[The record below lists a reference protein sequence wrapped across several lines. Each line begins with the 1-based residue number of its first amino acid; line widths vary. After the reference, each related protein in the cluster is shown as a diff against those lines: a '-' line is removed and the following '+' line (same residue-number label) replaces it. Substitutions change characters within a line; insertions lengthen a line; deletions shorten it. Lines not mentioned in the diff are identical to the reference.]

1 MLRAKWSEFVLD
13 AKTWVIPAE
22 RMKAGREHRVPVLP
36 AVMALLEDL
45 KTTDEFVF
53 PGQTESKPLSN
64 MAMEMCLRRTKMS
77 HYTIH
82 GLRSSFRDWVG
93 EATLFQSDVAEMA
106 LAHIVGSA
114 TERAYRR
121 GNAFDKRQEL
131 MMAWAAY
138 CAGEHHVR
146 EQLAAADPNPD
157 PTA

>member
-1 MLRAKWSEFVLD
+1 MPRLG
-13 AKTWVIPAE
+13 VIPAE
-22 RMKAGREHRVPVLP
+22 HMKAGREHRVPLLP
-36 AVMALLEDL
+36 AVMALLQDL

-82 GLRSSFRDWVG
+82 GFRSSFRDRVG

-114 TERAYRR
+114 AERAYRR
-121 GNAFDKRQEL
+121 GNAFDKRREL
-131 MMAWAAY
+131 MVAWANY
-138 CAGEHHVR
+138 CTGRHR
-146 EQLAAADPNPD
+146 KRRG
-157 PTA
+157 